1 MPHSNLTR
9 DEAEVRA
16 AQLSDLRYDVAL
28 DLTGGSETFGAST
41 TNRLH
46 AASDGETFVDLV
58 ATAVHDITLNGQAVD
73 VADAWD
79 ADICRVHLRT
89 LRAGANEIVIRSTS
103 AYEHTG
109 VGLHWFTDP
118 VDSEPY
124 LHTQF
129 EPFDAHRVF
138 PCFDQPD
145 LKATF
150 AFSVTA
156 PESWEVV
163 SNTAATSRDGG
174 RWVFAETPVM
184 STYITAI
191 VAGPYHVVRDS
202 HDGVDLGIYCR
213 KSLAQ
218 YLDPDEILQITKDGF
233 DFFHRVFD
241 YRYPFGKYD
250 QLFVPEFN
258 AGAMENAGCVTIAE
272 AYVFRSKVTE
282 AERERRAETILHE
295 MAHMWFGDLVT
306 MKWWDDLWLNE
317 SFATYMSFHAL
328 TEATRFTGAWS
339 TFSNGWKTWAYRQD
353 QLPSTHP
360 IVADIPDI
368 DAVKVNFDGITYAKG
383 AAVLRQLVAWVG
395 EGAFLKGVA
404 SYFRRHE
411 WGNTTLADFLGALEE
426 ASGRDLDAWSA
437 EWLEKAGVDTLRPSF
452 TVEGGPN
459 GSTEFASFAVEQT
472 APTDWPTLR
481 SHRVG
486 VGLFERDGSR
496 LVRRERLELD
506 VVGASTDV
514 PQLAGRRLPDLVLV
528 NDGDL
533 AYAKIRLDD
542 RSLETLTAS
551 LGAIDDELARS
562 LCWSAAWDM
571 LRDGELPARRYLPMV
586 LANIDGEDQI
596 SVVQSLLRQAASAAI
611 VFGDPAR
618 RDEALAALA
627 DATHRLL
634 HAAPGGSD
642 LQLAFAKAFAGAA
655 RSDRF
660 LGALR
665 RLLDGS
671 LVIDGLAVDTD
682 LRWTLVKALAAAGVD
697 GASAL
702 IDAELARDATDAGAR
717 HAASARASIPTADAK
732 RAAWASIVEDTAL
745 PLATMEATMAGFQ
758 QPDQE
763 TLLQPYVEPYFDA
776 LGQMWSDR
784 VPEVAL
790 SFAEAMYPASIA
802 TQELV
807 DLTNARLDGQPAPI
821 RRLLVEGR
829 DQVERVLRTR
839 ACDREA

>member
-9 DEAEVRA
+9 EEAEARAGLVSGVRYA
-16 AQLSDLRYDVAL
+16 VDL
-28 DLTGGSETFGAST
+28 DLTRGSETFDAST
-41 TNRLH
+41 TIRFRANR
-46 AASDGETFVDLV
+46 ATDTFVDLV
-58 ATAVHDITLNGQAVD
+58 ATAAHEITLNGDVVD
-73 VADAWD
+73 VAGAWD
-79 ADICRVHLRT
+79 ADVCRVRLRS
-89 LRAGANEIVIRSTS
+89 LRAGENEVVIRSTS
-103 AYEHTG
+103 VYEHTG

-118 VDSEPY
+118 VDGEPY

-156 PESWEVV
+156 PEAWEVV
-163 SNTAATSRDGG
+163 SNTSATSRDGG
-174 RWVFAETPVM
+174 RWVFAETAVM

-202 HDGVDLGIYCR
+202 HDGIGLGIYCR

-233 DFFHRVFD
+233 DFFHRVFE

-328 TEATRFTGAWS
+328 IEATRFTGAWS

-395 EGAFLKGVA
+395 EAAFLKGVA
-404 SYFRRHE
+404 AYFRRHE
-411 WGNTTLADFLGALEE
+411 WGNTTLADFLGALED
-426 ASGRDLDAWSA
+426 ASGRDLDAWSS

-452 TVEGGPN
+452 TVEAGTTGDV
-459 GSTEFASFAVEQT
+459 EFASFAVEQT
-472 APTDWPTLR
+472 APAGWPTLR

-506 VVGASTDV
+506 AVGASTEV

-542 RSLETLTAS
+542 RSLETLTTS

-571 LRDGELPARRYLPMV
+571 LRDGELPARRYLPLV

-596 SVVQSLLRQAASAAI
+596 SVVQSLLRQAASAAV

-618 RDEALAALA
+618 RDEALASLA

-634 HAAPGGSD
+634 HSAPGGSD

-655 RSDRF
+655 RSDRYIS
-660 LGALR
+660 ALR

-697 GASAL
+697 DAATL
-702 IDAELARDATDAGAR
+702 IDDELARDATDAGAR
-717 HAASARASIPTADAK
+717 HAASARASIPSADAK
-732 RAAWASIVEDTAL
+732 RDAWASIVDDTAL
-745 PLATMEATMAGFQ
+745 PLATMEAMMAGFQ

-763 TLLQPYVEPYFDA
+763 ALLEAYVEPYFDA
-776 LGQMWSDR
+776 LARMWSDR

-790 SFAEAMYPASIA
+790 SFAEAMYPAALA
-802 TQELV
+802 TAALV
-807 DLTNARLDGQPAPI
+807 DLTNSRLDGQPAPI

-839 ACDREA
+839 ACDRDA